1 MTGRNFAT
9 AEEARGGMNVDIN
22 QKTQRRV
29 GVRKRTATCWELR
42 RWDAA
47 KKGYVSLGHFK
58 SQQEAEAAQADQ
70 AAPKTPRTKHTTG
83 TAPSLPFA
91 PFPRMTLT
99 VLLCAL
105 HFLLRSIF
113 APAWAQ
119 HDPHGEE
126 HLQPVR
132 VQRPRA
138 HRPSAC
144 GLQRAEGASDRE
156 ARAPQRVRFRVATPC
171 LTARRA
177 QQQRQLAAAAQAAA
191 ARTAHDADGP
201 LGGYSADAAGLAR
214 SRCMRRGLRE
224 RAARALRFS
233 GGLPMACQ
241 LYTILHLVCAMYIAR
256 GWRPD
261 PPQHL

>member
-9 AEEARGGMNVDIN
+9 AEEARGGINVPIN
-22 QKTQRRV
+22 QTTQRRV

-138 HRPSAC
+138 HRPGAG
-144 GLQRAEGASDRE
+144 GLQRAEGESDCE
-156 ARAPQRVRFRVATPC
+156 AQAPQPLLRVRVANPC
-171 LTARRA
+171 LTSRHAR
-177 QQQRQLAAAAQAAA
+177 QQRLRAASSRVAA
-191 ARTAHDADGP
+191 ARPAHDA
-201 LGGYSADAAGLAR
+201 GGSLRGHSTRAAGVARERR
-214 SRCMRRGLRE
+214 SRWQAERTG
-224 RAARALRFS
+224 RAALRS
-233 GGLPMACQ
+233 YSGLPMACQ
-241 LYTILHLVCAMYIAR
+241 LSEFYI
-256 GWRPD
+256 
-261 PPQHL
+261 